1 MSGPWAPSPST
12 RSGPWCPTRGTSG
25 TSSARCVLQGRKAGW
40 GREVSA
46 GASRSR
52 GPGRGGL
59 RAHSRC
65 RGVSGHDDVRRPG
78 PGPRAHPPLQG
89 HGLWTVLCTCR
100 GPALLLGHMGTSA
113 PGHRPRPPLPRFP
126 DGPSV
131 NRRERLRSTYCV
143 QGPATSPPGRFPSS
157 PPGPNPAPLTPG
169 PARRGQRPH
178 GAPLR
183 LPAGLRLRGQ
193 RLHRRLRQ
201 LPELVQLRGPGLR
214 LPERLGAQVQ
224 EAGGYVRRRRGG
236 LSGLAPGAGGAGLRE
251 APGSPTPRGR
261 VT

>member
-1 MSGPWAPSPST
+1 MAWGPPGTQRVSWGQWTRRRQTSRSWPSGSPRRCRDAGCGPSCAPAAAPLRCRATWAPQPLVVD
-12 RSGPWCPTRGTSG
+12 P
-25 TSSARCVLQGRKAGW
+25 A
-40 GREVSA
+40 
-46 GASRSR
+46 
-52 GPGRGGL
+52 
-59 RAHSRC
+59 
-65 RGVSGHDDVRRPG
+65 
-78 PGPRAHPPLQG
+78 PP
-89 HGLWTVLCTCR
+89 
-100 GPALLLGHMGTSA
+100 
-113 PGHRPRPPLPRFP
+113 
-126 DGPSV
+126 
-131 NRRERLRSTYCV
+131 RLRSTYCV